1 MRGWNGSRPTGAT
14 SGDAA
19 WARHHYN
26 AGMSDAPF
34 NLPFNWKVPA
44 GKALEAALNR
54 ALLLDEDTRA
64 ALPALDGRTVAL
76 TLESPPLAL
85 QLKVEG
91 DRLRVGPVPD
101 ADRADLSVRSTLAGL
116 LGRLP
121 GLLGGAS
128 RDAGPPVGS
137 MRIEGDAEVARRLQR
152 MAERFDPDWGRP
164 FAAVF
169 GDVLGTQIANGVAF
183 ALKRARIVAHGVAKS
198 AAEYVTEES
207 RDVVSAAELDAF
219 HDDVDKLRDAGERLA
234 ARVARLRSAGLGE
247 AR

>member
-1 MRGWNGSRPTGAT
+1 
-14 SGDAA
+14 
-19 WARHHYN
+19 
-26 AGMSDAPF
+26 MSEKPF

-44 GKALEAALNR
+44 GKALESALNR
-54 ALLLDEDTRA
+54 ALLLDDDTRA

-76 TLESPPLAL
+76 TLESPPIAL
-85 QLKVEG
+85 QLTVEG

-101 ADRADLSVRSTLAGL
+101 ADRADLSVRSTLSGL

-121 GLLGGAS
+121 SLLGNAS
-128 RDAGPPVGS
+128 GRDAGPPVGS
-137 MRIEGDAEVARRLQR
+137 MRIEGDADVARRLQR

-164 FAAVF
+164 FAVVF

-183 ALKRARIVAHGVAKS
+183 ALKRARIAAQNMAKS

-207 RDVVSAAELDAF
+207 RDVVGQAELEAF

-234 ARVARLRSAGLGE
+234 ARVARLRSTGLSE